1 MTKEDIKTQN
11 ELIEKHINQVN
22 KMAWS
27 FAKSTGAEFDDL
39 KSEGTLAL
47 IRAIRKYDPDKGICL
62 STLVQIA
69 VRNAMIS
76 FIALRNKHTPT
87 EPVDVIC
94 RHVSD
99 HQRYEFL
106 DTLAKLGDE
115 AKEVMKIVFEAPC
128 EVLGIAADS
137 SPCTVRVAI
146 KNFLWEKG
154 FARKEIN
161 RGINEIKSAFR
172 Y

>member
-1 MTKEDIKTQN
+1 MTTIDIKTQN

-27 FAKSTGAEFDDL
+27 FAKSTGVDFDDL

-47 IRAIRKYDPDKGICL
+47 IRAIRRYDPDRELHL

-76 FIALRNKHTPT
+76 YLSHSRKHTPT
-87 EPVDVIC
+87 EAVDVTC
-94 RHVSD
+94 RHSSGV
-99 HQRYEFL
+99 QRYEFL
-106 DTLAKLGDE
+106 DTLSKLGDE
-115 AKEVMKIVFEAPC
+115 AKEVAKIIFEAPC

-146 KNFLWEKG
+146 KNFLFDMG
-154 FARKEIN
+154 FTRKEIN
-161 RGINEIKSAFR
+161 HGINEIKNALR